1 MVFYLKQ
8 IENKTNCKIWFNK
21 LTDEFYFWGDKNKI
35 VHAETELLKRKESKF

>member
-1 MVFYLKQ
+1 MVFILNKLKIKQ
-8 IENKTNCKIWFNK
+8 IVIWFNK